1 MRNNKKRSLIALLT
15 AVMLLSGTIGLTAA
29 YFSDIDPYIG
39 DAKLTLK
46 GKTIIHENPE
56 EKIKDIQIENVG
68 EVPVFVRVKLFGPA
82 DLLKITVDNK
92 TWIKSEE
99 DGYYYYCK
107 ILQAKPD
114 EPYITPKGTLVGTV
128 EVTPKQAAELGDSFT
143 VTAVQECSTII
154 YDDNNVAQPKLGWTL
169 PSGVARQ

>member
-1 MRNNKKRSLIALLT
+1 MRNNRKRSLIALLT

-46 GKTIIHENPE
+46 GKTIIRENPE
-56 EKIKDIQIENVG
+56 EKKKNIQIENVG
-68 EVPVFVRVKLFGPA
+68 EVPVFVRVQLFGPA
-82 DLLKITVDNK
+82 DLLTVTVDNK
-92 TWIKSEE
+92 TWIKGD
-99 DGYYYYCK
+99 DGYYYYCR

-114 EPYITPKGTLVGTV
+114 EPYITPKDTLVGTV
-128 EVTPKQAAELGDSFT
+128 SVTPKQAAELGDSFT

-154 YDDNNVAQPKLGWTL
+154 YDDNNEAQPMLGWTL
-169 PSGVARQ
+169 PDKVARQ